1 MDRSASKHVTSN
13 VDVVINL
20 MEVRGATKVKTI
32 GGMFHAIIGISKIV
46 ISFKDDVI
54 EEKNVFYVLG
64 VSNNLSFFRLL
75 VDKGFQ
81 VLFDAQNVY
90 LWVQTHEKEPRTP

>member
-1 MDRSASKHVTSN
+1 MVLDRSASEHVPSN

-20 MEVRGATKVKTI
+20 MEVHGSTKFKTI
-32 GGMFHAIIGISKIV
+32 GGKFHAIIVISKIV

-54 EEKNVFYVLG
+54 ENNVFYVLG
-64 VSNNLSFFRLL
+64 VSNNLLFMESL

-81 VLFDAQNVY
+81 VLFNAQNVY
-90 LWVQTHEKEPRTP
+90 LQVQTH

>member
-13 VDVVINL
+13 VDVIINL
-20 MEVRGATKVKTI
+20 MEVHGSTKVKII
-32 GGMFHAIIGISKIV
+32 GGKFHAIIKISKIV

-54 EEKNVFYVLG
+54 EKNVFYVLG
-64 VSNNLSFFRLL
+64 VSNNLLFLVSL

-90 LWVQTHEKEPRTP
+90 LGVQTH